1 MDLKNVYKIIYMF
14 VLSKSI
20 ALVIKKNLKDAKK
33 RATFKIKIP

>member
-33 RATFKIKIP
+33 ERHLK